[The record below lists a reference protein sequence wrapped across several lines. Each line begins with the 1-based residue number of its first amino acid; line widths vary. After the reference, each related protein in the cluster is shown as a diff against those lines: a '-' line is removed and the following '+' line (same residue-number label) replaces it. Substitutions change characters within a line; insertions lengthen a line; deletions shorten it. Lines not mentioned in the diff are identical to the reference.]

1 MNNSLLIYVYSCYMF
16 VVTKKCYN
24 FKNELTNINNAAK
37 KNYIFCLKKLIT
49 IIIFALSTV
58 HKND

>member
-1 MNNSLLIYVYSCYMF
+1 MF

>member
-1 MNNSLLIYVYSCYMF
+1 MLQ
-16 VVTKKCYN
+16 
-24 FKNELTNINNAAK
+24 

-58 HKND
+58 HKMINDSLQVDDPSNFGVPISSTNKK

>member
-1 MNNSLLIYVYSCYMF
+1 MF

-24 FKNELTNINNAAK
+24 FKNEFTNINNAAK
-37 KNYIFCLKKLIT
+37 KLYFLFEKLIT

>member
-1 MNNSLLIYVYSCYMF
+1 MF

-24 FKNELTNINNAAK
+24 FKNEFTNINNAA

-49 IIIFALSTV
+49 IIIFVVSTV

>member
-1 MNNSLLIYVYSCYMF
+1 MNNSPLMYVYCYMY

-24 FKNELTNINNAAK
+24 FKNEFNNINNAAR
-37 KNYIFCLKKLIT
+37 NYIFCLKKLIT
-49 IIIFALSTV
+49 ILNFPLSTV